1 MTFSS
6 SLRPGRNGSIFAS
19 SSPMHR
25 RRVAGFPADEGFT
38 IIELLVV
45 LLIMGIL
52 MAIAVPMF
60 SSTGA
65 YADDSSAQSDL
76 ANAMMAVDSYYLSN
90 QTFCNTNT
98 TTTTTN
104 TNSSYLASYLEGI
117 EQEFTWVSNGTQA
130 SAASNQ
136 VGYLTYAETG
146 SSSGSCS
153 SSPPPQ
159 GVIAVYTES
168 STGVC
173 WLMADNATGSYDVW
187 AWGTPAGISYG
198 YYYPI
203 PSGQTCANGNTA
215 WPNDPGGWQQTWPRP
230 PAGK

>member
-1 MTFSS
+1 MKIMTFGS
-6 SLRPGRNGSIFAS
+6 SLWPGRNGSIFAS

-25 RRVAGFPADEGFT
+25 RRVAGSPADEGFT

-90 QTFCNTNT
+90 QIFCNIT
-98 TTTTTN
+98 T
-104 TNSSYLASYLEGI
+104 SYLEGI

-146 SSSGSCS
+146 SPSESCS

-173 WLMADNATGSYDVW
+173 WLMADNATGSYDHW

-203 PSGQTCANGNTA
+203 PSGQTCANGTTA

>member
-1 MTFSS
+1 MKIMTFGS
-6 SLRPGRNGSIFAS
+6 SLWPGRNGSIFAS

-25 RRVAGFPADEGFT
+25 RRVAGSPADEGFT

-76 ANAMMAVDSYYLSN
+76 ANAMMAVDSYYMSN
-90 QTFCNTNT
+90 QTFCNIT
-98 TTTTTN
+98 
-104 TNSSYLASYLEGI
+104 SSYLEGI
-117 EQEFTWVSNGTQA
+117 ESAFTWVSDGTQA
-130 SAASNQ
+130 WAASNQ
-136 VGYLTYAETG
+136 MGYLTYAETG

-153 SSPPPQ
+153 ANPPPQ
-159 GVIAVYTES
+159 GVIALYTES

-173 WLMADNATGSYDVW
+173 WLMADNATGSYDHW

-203 PSGQTCANGNTA
+203 PSGQTCANGTTA

>member
-1 MTFSS
+1 MTFG
-6 SLRPGRNGSIFAS
+6 SLLWPGRTGDIFAS
-19 SSPMHR
+19 SPPTRSN
-25 RRVAGFPADEGFT
+25 RVAGSPADEGFT

-90 QTFCNTNT
+90 QIFCNIT
-98 TTTTTN
+98 T
-104 TNSSYLASYLEGI
+104 SYLEGI

-203 PSGQTCANGNTA
+203 PSGQTCANGTTA